1 MELKLIEVARRKFT
15 RVKIRT
21 KDWDIDSLSKAL
33 GDKPIKQSSQFT
45 YWEVEGDLD
54 DTRNKL
60 LRGEE

>member
-21 KDWDIDSLSKAL
+21 KDWNIDSISKAL
-33 GDKPIKQSSQFT
+33 GDKPIKKNSQFT

>member
-21 KDWDIDSLSKAL
+21 KGWNIDSINKAL
-33 GDKPIKQSSQFT
+33 GDKPIKQTSQFT

-60 LRGEE
+60 LRGKE

>member
-21 KDWDIDSLSKAL
+21 KDWNIDSISKTL

>member
-21 KDWDIDSLSKAL
+21 KDWNIDSISKAL

-60 LRGEE
+60 LEGEK

>member
-21 KDWDIDSLSKAL
+21 KDWNIDSISKAL

-45 YWEVEGDLD
+45 YWEVEGGLD
-54 DTRNKL
+54 DTRNKI